1 MFTYFNW
8 VGTLVADG
16 GTLNGMGFNSQL
28 VQFDGVSPNYDELQF
43 ICPNQGTSSFES
55 VLDGVTPTSASMFD
69 LVNSVFAP
77 TEPFPEG
84 TGVIINRIGSPSS
97 VLTLP
102 GTVVTP

>member
-1 MFTYFNW
+1 
-8 VGTLVADG
+8 
-16 GTLNGMGFNSQL
+16 MGFNSQL

-102 GTVVTP
+102 GTVVAP